1 MDPVIPIVSIA
12 TRLNHC
18 LIKDHTSLE
27 KEQSLQRWVV
37 VSGSRPQ
44 SLHIGSWGQFC
55 LIKLL
60 VVKIFLWSKV
70 QAKNLH
76 LGSAFAFEMDCSIS
90 LLIGYSMHFLLN
102 IPHLPSTASGCCP
115 ACYPPTGSG
124 WPPPTGLC
132 ILLTGL
138 DVKSNHYPL
147 VLFEPWGFSS
157 LISYRVK
164 VIKFLVLVHQPMTRS
179 RIWLSFQLL

>member
-60 VVKIFLWSKV
+60 VVKIFLWSNV

-90 LLIGYSMHFLLN
+90 LLNVPRNWIQYALFAEYSPSSVHRQRMLSCVLSTNWIWLTSSHRAMYSFNGIRCEIQPLSSSAFWTVRIFLL
-102 IPHLPSTASGCCP
+102 
-115 ACYPPTGSG
+115 
-124 WPPPTGLC
+124 
-132 ILLTGL
+132 
-138 DVKSNHYPL
+138 D
-147 VLFEPWGFSS
+147 
-157 LISYRVK
+157 
-164 VIKFLVLVHQPMTRS
+164 FL
-179 RIWLSFQLL
+179 